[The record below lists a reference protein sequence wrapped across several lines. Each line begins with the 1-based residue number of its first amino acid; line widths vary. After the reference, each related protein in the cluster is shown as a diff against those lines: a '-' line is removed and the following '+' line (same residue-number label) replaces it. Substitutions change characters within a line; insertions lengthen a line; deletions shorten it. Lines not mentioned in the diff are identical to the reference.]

1 MAKASSEGSAYR
13 WIVLLSMVMIGL
25 VVMVFCT
32 ASLWLRQTPKEIPFD
47 PQSAHLG
54 WQTEIQAVVD
64 EVAQKPSADRL
75 RTLREKL
82 LQLRVTSEDRD
93 VHLQFIL
100 ALLALERGDANAESL
115 FIQARD
121 AALR

>member
-1 MAKASSEGSAYR
+1 MAKASSEGSVYR
-13 WIVLLSMVMIGL
+13 WIVLLSIGMIGL
-25 VVMVFCT
+25 VVLVFCV
-32 ASLWLRQTPKEIPFD
+32 ASLWLRQTPSEIPFD
-47 PQSAHLG
+47 PSAAHLE
-54 WQTEIQAVVD
+54 WQTEIQAVAN
-64 EVAQKPSADRL
+64 EVAQKPSVDRL
-75 RTLREKL
+75 RVLREEL

-100 ALLALERGDANAESL
+100 ALLALERGDANAETL